1 MEIFVN
7 YRQISVKIHIS
18 LTIFRMG
25 VATKVP
31 STSFSHRISTN
42 VGIYP
47 QNFLTLIFNPFFTL
61 VKIFK
66 AIPSLGPKLLALN
79 QGRS

>member
-1 MEIFVN
+1 
-7 YRQISVKIHIS
+7 
-18 LTIFRMG
+18 MG
-25 VATKVP
+25 CGGGGQKGP
-31 STSFSHRISTN
+31 PTSFSLKISTKI
-42 VGIYP
+42 GIIS